1 MTKPQSTPKKPGS
14 TTTRRRTKKPT
25 PPLQPGDPAQYK
37 LFVELIKRLRD
48 GAEWTDQKGVYLDE
62 HGTPFAI
69 TSKWNEELQRP
80 CGHRVF
86 LNARDAW
93 RCRYPSAPT
102 ANEIRMYGST
112 PTTWAELHRGDP
124 PL

>member
-1 MTKPQSTPKKPGS
+1 MTKPQSTPKKRGS
-14 TTTRRRTKKPT
+14 ATPRRETKEQT
-25 PPLQPGDPAQYK
+25 SPPQPGDPARHK
-37 LFVELIKRLRD
+37 LFVELVNRLRE
-48 GAEWTDQKGVYLDE
+48 GGEWTDQKGVYLDE

-69 TSKWNEELQRP
+69 TGKWNETLQRP

-102 ANEIRMYGST
+102 QKEVLMYGSVGNS
-112 PTTWAELHRGDP
+112 WAELHRGDP
-124 PL
+124 R